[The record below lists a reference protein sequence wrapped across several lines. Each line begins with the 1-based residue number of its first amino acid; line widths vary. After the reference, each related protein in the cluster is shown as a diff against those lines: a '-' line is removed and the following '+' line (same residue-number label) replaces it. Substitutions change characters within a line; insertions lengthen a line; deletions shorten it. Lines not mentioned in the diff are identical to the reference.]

1 MRIFV
6 LKNMRFSVRSCFS
19 IYALFCLSLVVSGL
33 ILGEVARLHPCH
45 LCNLQRLYYL
55 LAAFFAFCGALWPG
69 QRRLWAALVAL
80 MTLGGMITAIEQS
93 WMEYAP
99 QQVTECGFGEPT
111 LAEQLINWLGT
122 LWPMMFMV
130 TGFCTQQNWT
140 FLGLSLANWSVLTFL
155 FLLVVAVL
163 IFRWRKLF

>member
-1 MRIFV
+1 MH
-6 LKNMRFSVRSCFS
+6 FSVRRCFS
-19 IYALFCLSLVVSGL
+19 VYALFCLGLVGCGL

-55 LAAFFAFCGALWPG
+55 LAAFFALCGALWPN

-80 MTLGGMITAIEQS
+80 MALGGMITAIEQS

-111 LAEQLINWLGT
+111 LAEQLINWLGVK
-122 LWPMMFMV
+122 WPAMFMV
-130 TGFCTQQNWT
+130 TGFCTNKEWI
-140 FLGLSLANWSVLTFL
+140 FLGLSLANWSGVCFAL
-155 FLLVVAVL
+155 LLVGAL
-163 IFRWRKLF
+163 WLLLRREPARW

>member
-1 MRIFV
+1 
-6 LKNMRFSVRSCFS
+6 MRFSVRNCFS

-130 TGFCTQQNWT
+130 TGFCTQQDWT

-155 FLLVVAVL
+155 FLFVVAVL

>member
-6 LKNMRFSVRSCFS
+6 LKNMRFSVRSCFF
-19 IYALFCLSLVVSGL
+19 IYTLFCLSLVVSGL

-130 TGFCTQQNWT
+130 TGFCTQQDWT

-155 FLLVVAVL
+155 FLFVVAVL

>member
-55 LAAFFAFCGALWPG
+55 LAAFFAFCGALWPS

-130 TGFCTQQNWT
+130 TGFCTQQDWT

-155 FLLVVAVL
+155 FLFVVAVL